1 MVVTGEL
8 SQRPSRVCPSGI
20 ANASGVALG
29 LRWEEAMLVQLSC
42 PWCDQAL
49 EIDAERFDEVVRC
62 DGCAVRFEFAE
73 PEASTRT
80 EMAEAA

>member
-1 MVVTGEL
+1 
-8 SQRPSRVCPSGI
+8 
-20 ANASGVALG
+20 
-29 LRWEEAMLVQLSC
+29 MLVQLSC

-49 EIDAERFDEVVRC
+49 AVDAERLDEVVRC

>member
-1 MVVTGEL
+1 
-8 SQRPSRVCPSGI
+8 
-20 ANASGVALG
+20 
-29 LRWEEAMLVQLSC
+29 MLVQLSC